1 MTSPWTPTPSS
12 TGVERVGFLPHR
24 GRGRTPGQLR
34 TTQNPIG
41 APSST
46 IETADSVPPP
56 PDGLPDL
63 LRDWERF
70 ANEGAEMPLLI
81 QNALL
86 HSQVEMIRPFS
97 TATDASDGCC
107 WCSASSPAAG
117 FLRRC
122 STGARTSSA
131 IASATTPRSSPCWRE
146 ATRAVDRDVLHR
158 RQDPGERCHVARRE
172 DHRAARALPRDG
184 GGDGNRDGVA
194 LVDPVCEN
202 PLVTTR
208 SWRRGSACP
217 RRSACCASSRGR
229 GVLSDGRSGLRG
241 QRRYVARELMATV
254 TDD

>member
-70 ANEGAEMPLLI
+70 ANEGAEMPLLV

-97 TATDASDGCC
+97 TATDAFGRLLLVFCLVSRGRLPAPLLYRSAYLERNRQRYYAAVQSVLETGDACRGSR
-107 WCSASSPAAG
+107 CSSSPSRS
-117 FLRRC
+117 RRAMPC
-122 STGARTSSA
+122 RAPRGPSSC
-131 IASATTPRSSPCWRE
+131 ASATEGWRRRWKPRRGGVGRPGVRE
-146 ATRAVDRDVLHR
+146 PAGDHPLVEERLGVPTAVRLLRQLERARGAERRKERLAWAASVRCAGADGDRD
-158 RQDPGERCHVARRE
+158 G
-172 DHRAARALPRDG
+172 
-184 GGDGNRDGVA
+184 
-194 LVDPVCEN
+194 
-202 PLVTTR
+202 
-208 SWRRGSACP
+208 
-217 RRSACCASSRGR
+217 
-229 GVLSDGRSGLRG
+229 
-241 QRRYVARELMATV
+241 
-254 TDD
+254 

>member
-1 MTSPWTPTPSS
+1 VTSPWTPTPSS
-12 TGVERVGFLPHR
+12 TGVGQVGFLPHR

-97 TATDASDGCC
+97 TATYASDGCC
-107 WCSASSPAAG
+107 WCSCSSPAAG
-117 FLRRC
+117 FPRRC
-122 STGARTSSA
+122 STGERTSSA
-131 IASATTPRSSPCWRE
+131 IAGATTPVRSVLETGDACRGSRCSSSPSRSRRAMPCRAPRGPSSCASATEGWRRRWKPRRGGVGRPGVRE
-146 ATRAVDRDVLHR
+146 PAGDHPLVEERLGVPTAVRLLRQLERARGAERRKERLAWAASVRCAGADGDRD
-158 RQDPGERCHVARRE
+158 G
-172 DHRAARALPRDG
+172 
-184 GGDGNRDGVA
+184 
-194 LVDPVCEN
+194 
-202 PLVTTR
+202 
-208 SWRRGSACP
+208 
-217 RRSACCASSRGR
+217 
-229 GVLSDGRSGLRG
+229 
-241 QRRYVARELMATV
+241 
-254 TDD
+254 